1 MTRFGRFGIT
11 LASNE
16 LALTAEV
23 SAQHRSLLA
32 TYRMNGHRGENA
44 ARDRILE
51 DLRNFLDLG
60 ALDRATDLLIVLA
73 LHPRESGR
81 HARRLAL
88 ATARQRGA
96 ICLQRWRGFTRAQ
109 THPAK
114 GRGVPFK
121 AIEAPHLDGL
131 GAEPPAQSLDGE
143 DADRPC

>member
-16 LALTAEV
+16 LAMTAV
-23 SAQHRSLLA
+23 VTAQHRSLLA
-32 TYRMNGHRGENA
+32 TYRMNGHRSENA

-73 LHPRESGR
+73 LHMREAGR
-81 HARRLAL
+81 HERRLAL

-96 ICLQRWRGFTRAQ
+96 ICLQRWRGSTRA
-109 THPAK
+109 TPPK

-121 AIEAPHLDGL
+121 DMAAPHLDGL
-131 GAEPPAQSLDGE
+131 EAEPPAPSLDGE
-143 DADRPC
+143 DADWPC